1 MKVNAKHNVNV
12 GTKRDGTLLPQQ
24 TLRFL
29 HSASFMQD
37 GCTLFFFS
45 FCSNEQYGKSGCLQ
59 HENQHTPRAEYN
71 EETCPSES
79 KGLQRQVA
87 ESTVHNIKADNID
100 GK

>member
-37 GCTLFFFS
+37 GCTLFLYFVAINNMVKVAAGS
-45 FCSNEQYGKSGCLQ
+45 MRINTHQEQSIMRKLAPQ
-59 HENQHTPRAEYN
+59 N
-71 EETCPSES
+71 
-79 KGLQRQVA
+79 
-87 ESTVHNIKADNID
+87 
-100 GK
+100 

>member
-37 GCTLFFFS
+37 GCTPFLYFVAINNMVKVAAGS
-45 FCSNEQYGKSGCLQ
+45 M
-59 HENQHTPRAEYN
+59 ENQHTPRAEYN

-87 ESTVHNIKADNID
+87 ESTVHIKADNID
-100 GK
+100 GKLK